1 MEGYNLS
8 SNEPLELDLGVVVPV
23 LPLVLLPLC
32 VLLQHLLLE
41 VRLEPAVPQGHHR
54 LSVKVGHHLE
64 DSVVVRS
71 VCVVKAVLKLLD
83 KCPMRIPSVKV
94 KTVIVVNILS
104 VKSPLSDKFHLCP
117 LGISLDDLF
126 WILMFP

>member
-8 SNEPLELDLGVVVPV
+8 SNEPLELDLGIVVPV
-23 LPLVLLPLC
+23 FVLLPLRM
-32 VLLQHLLLE
+32 LLQHLFLE
-41 VRLEPAVPQGHHR
+41 VRLEPVVPRGHHR
-54 LSVKVGHHLE
+54 LADKVGHHLE

-71 VCVVKAVLKLLD
+71 VCVAKAVLELLD
-83 KCPMRIPSVKV
+83 KCPVRIPSVKV
-94 KTVIVVNILS
+94 KTVLVLNILS